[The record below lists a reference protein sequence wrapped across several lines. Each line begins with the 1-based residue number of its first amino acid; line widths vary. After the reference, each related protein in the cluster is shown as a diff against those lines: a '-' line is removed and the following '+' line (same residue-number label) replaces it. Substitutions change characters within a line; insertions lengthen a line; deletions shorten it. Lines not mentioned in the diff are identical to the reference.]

1 MQDETRTQMHL
12 ANCTNPTRLAVKVH
26 SSRNSR
32 LALEADMRQRVVATE
47 ILVSEHLKESVVD
60 IQFKEQRSLLH
71 K

>member
-1 MQDETRTQMHL
+1 
-12 ANCTNPTRLAVKVH
+12 
-26 SSRNSR
+26 
-32 LALEADMRQRVVATE
+32 MRQRVVATE